1 MEETPYKSAKEEA
14 GCVPH
19 LAMKEHPCHV
29 TITLM
34 PLKPIIGQTTY
45 NGAASGFE
53 VKSQQHS

>member
-29 TITLM
+29 
-34 PLKPIIGQTTY
+34 Y
-45 NGAASGFE
+45 NNSNAPKANNWTNNIQWSC
-53 VKSQQHS
+53 QWL